1 MSISLPLINFL
12 YSNYTILAIIIAFV
26 LGSSL
31 WFFITFTTF
40 IYAAPP
46 PRQFSYTL
54 EYLKGIEDDEK
65 RKQKEKKEQK
75 ESSKQQRKSE
85 YEQNKEDR
93 LILWVSNSYKRL
105 GLLKTYEDFLT
116 EIKTYQF
123 LFIVAAVVFCAM
135 FTIMSGIFFI
145 ILLVLP
151 AIIFSK
157 QLASVLVT
165 SSLRGQI
172 TKLNYRQKIELP
184 LLISRFIAI
193 ATKVNDNAMITV
205 IQGYLP
211 HAGWLKE
218 DLTLVV
224 SDMINIG
231 QTEALNNWSA
241 RISIG
246 DTSSN
251 TLELITFIEKI
262 KKLYSKGDEIYCKS
276 ELSALART
284 IDDKYMTPFRDKQVD
299 MKFIIMQV
307 IVVANFA
314 SVGFFF
320 AVPLIISIM
329 EGMNSIG

>member
-1 MSISLPLINFL
+1 MGVNLPLINFL
-12 YSNYTILAIIIAFV
+12 YNNYTVLAIIIAFI

-31 WFFITFTTF
+31 WFFITFMTF
-40 IYAAPP
+40 LYASPP

-54 EYLKGIEDDEK
+54 EYLSGVEENEK
-65 RKQKEKKEQK
+65 KKKKEQK
-75 ESSKQQRKSE
+75 EQKESTKQQRKSE
-85 YEQNKEDR
+85 YEQNKEDKM
-93 LILWVSNSYKRL
+93 ILWVSNSYKRL
-105 GLLKTYEDFLT
+105 GLLKTYEDFLS
-116 EIKTYQF
+116 EIKMYQL
-123 LFIVAAVVFCAM
+123 LFIVVAVMFCAL
-135 FTIMSGIFFI
+135 FTIMTGVFFI
-145 ILLVLP
+145 ILLILP
-151 AIIFSK
+151 AVLFSK
-157 QLASVLVT
+157 QLATVLVT

-246 DTSSN
+246 DTSSK

-284 IDDKYMTPFRDKQVD
+284 IDDKYMTPFRDKQVS
-299 MKFIIMQV
+299 MKFVLMQI

-320 AVPLIISIM
+320 SIPMVISIV
-329 EGMNSIG
+329 EGMSGLG